1 MKKKSKL
8 NCYLGKTNVEGE
20 GIVIVLEDNEYGQ
33 ITAKQLL
40 NLVNEL
46 KYAGAEAISINE
58 NRIVNLTD
66 IVYENY
72 VITVEKEKISSPY
85 VVKAIG
91 NQTYLSS
98 TLNAKGGLLST
109 YKETGINIKM
119 EEQKKIQIPKY
130 EGEINLKYGSK

>member
-1 MKKKSKL
+1 M
-8 NCYLGKTNVEGE
+8 
-20 GIVIVLEDNEYGQ
+20 
-33 ITAKQLL
+33 
-40 NLVNEL
+40 
-46 KYAGAEAISINE
+46 
-58 NRIVNLTD
+58 
-66 IVYENY
+66 
-72 VITVEKEKISSPY
+72 VEKEKISSPY